1 MVFLR
6 TQASIVFLTLCLVF
20 LVTSQ
25 SHADTLTGGSYTIDG
40 GPTAISSAT
49 NQAGGTY
56 SAATTATPAGGYV
69 SGGTLSGG
77 GTSPVIGFTTTSVS
91 STTSGSGGAGG
102 VFIPTPVVIESIV
115 TTPTDTGATVTV
127 TFSSPVDAHLLYSA
141 GDTTH
146 VSEVSPSSR
155 VHTFTLH
162 NLAKATTYP
171 FSFSARSTA
180 STMVGTT
187 VSFGGF
193 SFTTGKQT
201 HNKASGIQG
210 QVYDDAGT
218 PLSNVSVHAQ
228 QIRSEGIPHTV
239 TALTDEAGRYALET
253 TRGHAYAVRYD
264 ADGHATAVAQVHHT
278 EEGTEHAVMLTRDG
292 VVDEIVSMQCVA
304 SLSWI
309 ALITLIGVLSLFCFF
324 SYLKSAPRV
333 YVLMSLVLLALTVI
347 YSFLPC
353 TLQQA
358 LTSVVL

>member
-1 MVFLR
+1 MGFLR
-6 TQASIVFLTLCLVF
+6 TQAPIVFLALCLVF
-20 LVTSQ
+20 SIAAQSQ
-25 SHADTLTGGSYTIDG
+25 ADTLTGGGYTIDG

-49 NQAGGTY
+49 NQTGGTY

-69 SGGTLSGG
+69 SGGTLSSG

-91 STTSGSGGAGG
+91 STGGSGGAGG
-102 VFIPTPVVIESIV
+102 VFTPTPVIIESII

-146 VSEVSPSSR
+146 VSEVSPSAR

-162 NLAKATTYP
+162 NLTKATTYP

-180 STMVGTT
+180 STMIGTT

-193 SFTTGKQT
+193 SFTTGKQVSSKT
-201 HNKASGIQG
+201 SVIQG

-228 QIRSEGIPHTV
+228 QILSENAPQTV
-239 TALTDEAGRYALET
+239 TALTDERGRYALET
-253 TRGHAYAVRYD
+253 TRGYTYALRYD
-264 ADGHATAVAQVHHT
+264 AEGYAAAVAQVNHIA
-278 EEGTEHAVMLTRDG
+278 EDAESSVMLTRDA
-292 VVDEIVSMQCVA
+292 VVNEVLSMQCV
-304 SLSWI
+304 SPLSWI
-309 ALITLIGVLSLFCFF
+309 ALITLIGILSLFCFF

-333 YVLMSLVLLALTVI
+333 YVLMSSVLLALTVI

-353 TLQQA
+353 TLQQY